1 MDSEYYPFDIK
12 SKRMMM
18 KIDINAFFKLGDA
31 FFEIHEM
38 EDASVKVY
46 WRKGLPERQ
55 YFDYVVL
62 IEKKHFC
69 DNKLLIRELIL
80 TEEYKKE
87 MAVISPIKE
96 VLLSDEELKRIIELV
111 KIGIPDD
118 YKNICGRDGHSFD
131 IWFENSKR
139 YGLWCWVHESLEP
152 IADVINLLIERAGL
166 DREMYGMKVQK

>member
-1 MDSEYYPFDIK
+1 MNNEYYPFDIK

-18 KIDINAFFKLGDA
+18 KIDINAFFKLGDV

-38 EDASVKVY
+38 ENGSVRTF
-46 WRKGLPERQ
+46 WRKAVPERK
-55 YFDYVVL
+55 YAEYAGT
-62 IEKKHFC
+62 IARKYYEG
-69 DNKLLIRELIL
+69 KLMHLNELTV

-87 MAVISPIKE
+87 MAVISPINE
-96 VLLSDEELKRIIELV
+96 VLLSGEELKRIIELV

-118 YKNICGRDGHSFD
+118 YKNICGRDGHSYD

-152 IADVINLLIERAGL
+152 VADVINLLVDRAGL
-166 DREMYGMKVQK
+166 DREMYGIKVQK